1 MTLAIRRSSIARSVR
16 INHRLLFHLPTDP
29 HEMNNL
35 AEDAAHAPEVAR
47 LTAMMETWRVSLGDK
62 DPLSVA
68 NPEPMQPVYDNSS
81 RTRYVAAKMDS
92 RQVFRWPRQL
102 KWGEEIEI

>member
-81 RTRYVAAKMDS
+81 RTPDMWQPRWIRDKYFDGRDSSSGAK
-92 RQVFRWPRQL
+92 
-102 KWGEEIEI
+102 K